1 MEWLFEGEV
10 CLAFLE
16 TVTSCTAQQCSVD
29 WKVSPHILSCFCQ
42 QFAKISSLFLHSGP
56 VTSAATSLFHWN
68 SSSGVGVWGVQL
80 DWVTVSVYVM
90 SIVLPYEFIF
100 YIVHICNNSKKGK
113 QDIFRYLIHLAS
125 VCSIISKDH
134 GQIYLF

>member
-1 MEWLFEGEV
+1 
-10 CLAFLE
+10 
-16 TVTSCTAQQCSVD
+16 
-29 WKVSPHILSCFCQ
+29 
-42 QFAKISSLFLHSGP
+42 
-56 VTSAATSLFHWN
+56 
-68 SSSGVGVWGVQL
+68 
-80 DWVTVSVYVM
+80 M

-134 GQIYLF
+134 GQIYLFLKLDPRKWLTPNNSSDF